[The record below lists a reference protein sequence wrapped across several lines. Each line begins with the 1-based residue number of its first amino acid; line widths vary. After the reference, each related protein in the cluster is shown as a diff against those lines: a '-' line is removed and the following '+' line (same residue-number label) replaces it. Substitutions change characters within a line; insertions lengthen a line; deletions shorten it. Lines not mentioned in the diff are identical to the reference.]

1 MAFDLIVVDL
11 DNTLYAADSGVFARM
26 DARMTAFVARELNV
40 DETQANV
47 LRLRYWKRYG
57 TTLRGLILHHDI
69 EPEGFLHEVHDIG
82 VHEMLAVDTA
92 LDAALDS
99 LPGRKVIHTNGTKE
113 HAARVLGALGV
124 GHHFS
129 HIYDIRFD
137 AYTPKPC
144 ATTLTNLLRREDVAA
159 QRTLV
164 IDDMQENLAAAYSLG
179 AQTALVA
186 AGKSCGDW
194 DYHADDFVALCGK
207 ILAVIKNA

>member
-1 MAFDLIVVDL
+1 MPFDLVVVDL

-26 DARMTAFVARELNV
+26 DARMTAFVARELAV
-40 DETQANV
+40 DEEQANV

-82 VHEMLAVDTA
+82 VHEMLAADTA
-92 LDAALDS
+92 LGAALDA

-113 HAARVLGALGV
+113 HATRVLAALGV

-129 HIYDIRFD
+129 HIYDIRFA

-144 ATTLTNLLRREDVAA
+144 ATTLGSLLRREAVVA

-164 IDDMQENLAAAYSLG
+164 IDDMQENLAAARELG

-186 AGKSCGDW
+186 AGNSANGW
-194 DYHADDFVALCGK
+194 DYHAENFVALCEK
-207 ILAVIKNA
+207 ICVAA